1 MARKTTGTTRTKKA
15 TSPVETSAAQPTAV
29 QPTMVQPVTAQTT
42 TVQATTVPA
51 AQQVRESAVT
61 KPVNGSKTATNVN
74 GGNLDEEI
82 RRRAYELYL
91 QRNGMAGD
99 PNRDWFVAE
108 REVRA
113 RHAARTG
120 SAFGHESLA
129 GCASAKGLH
138 QAE

>member
-15 TSPVETSAAQPTAV
+15 APAAESPTIQPNA
-29 QPTMVQPVTAQTT
+29 
-42 TVQATTVPA
+42 VQATTVQAATQASKVSA
-51 AQQVRESAVT
+51 AQEVRENVAM
-61 KPVNGSKTATNVN
+61 KPVNGNKSNVN
-74 GGNLDEEI
+74 GANLDEEI

-113 RHAARTG
+113 RHAVAG
-120 SAFGHESLA
+120 HSA
-129 GCASAKGLH
+129 
-138 QAE
+138 